1 MKKNQGFSLL
11 HIWKV
16 PKSLQSRR
24 LKIKLWK
31 SCFLQ
36 TSPNSIAEATMPS
49 GLGIPAQEIILKSW
63 PKLVAW
69 GDIIGFFWGERD
81 EMMKWVRSN
90 MSNKNPARAPWPLYG
105 CQALGPT
112 RIAVLKENSLGQGA
126 MIHTLAVLCAHKTG
140 IAWYLI
146 GLREIVENPWKSV
159 EKTWEKLR
167 NPK

>member
-1 MKKNQGFSLL
+1 MKKTRILPSPHLEGPQVPSIQAAEDKGV
-11 HIWKV
+11 KV
-16 PKSLQSRR
+16 VFPADLPKLDSRGHHAFRPRDPR
-24 LKIKLWK
+24 L
-31 SCFLQ
+31 
-36 TSPNSIAEATMPS
+36 P
-49 GLGIPAQEIILKSW
+49 QEMILKSW

-69 GDIIGFFWGERD
+69 GDIIGFFFGERD

-140 IAWYLI
+140 I
-146 GLREIVENPWKSV
+146 G
-159 EKTWEKLR
+159 
-167 NPK
+167 